1 MKTFSLSRAVVTVIL
16 SVCAIAGASGAQV
29 TPPAAFLARAAGVYK
44 EQSPSE
50 NLLEVVSVDDGHA
63 YIRLQLKFHNGPMG
77 SIYGIATYSGH
88 DSLVYDNGKMGN
100 ERCLLEITWS
110 KLYVTSFPQP
120 PENRGL
126 SGIRRSSG
134 FAGPDQVPG
143 GEKARH
149 HLHAAPEGF
158 ARISLR
164 DGRVPRTHCR
174 MREGSGA

>member
-110 KLYVTSFPQP
+110 KLYVTSFPSHRKTVGCPEFDGP
-120 PENRGL
+120 PGSPDR
-126 SGIRRSSG
+126 IRFRVARKLDITYMPRLKDSREFRSAMDEYRART
-134 FAGPDQVPG
+134 AG
-143 GEKARH
+143 
-149 HLHAAPEGF
+149 
-158 ARISLR
+158 
-164 DGRVPRTHCR
+164 
-174 MREGSGA
+174 